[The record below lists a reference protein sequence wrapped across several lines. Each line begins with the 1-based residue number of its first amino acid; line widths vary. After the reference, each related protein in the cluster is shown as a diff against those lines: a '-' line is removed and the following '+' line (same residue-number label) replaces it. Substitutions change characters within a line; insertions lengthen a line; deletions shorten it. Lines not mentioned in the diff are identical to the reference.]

1 MPSGDFVHACLRV
14 SCQYVPIGSI
24 PEFVGNRLMP
34 PINPFIGGIVGAR
47 RQTSRGGVL
56 VTEQCLVEGVNAR
69 VESGDIGAHF
79 LAEGS
84 DVLAHFGRILAQ

>member
-1 MPSGDFVHACLRV
+1 MPSGDVVHACLRV
-14 SCQYVPIGSI
+14 SCQYVPIGSV
-24 PEFVGNRLMP
+24 PESVGNRLLP
-34 PINPFIGGIVGAR
+34 PIKELIGGIVGAR

-56 VTEQCLVEGVNAR
+56 VTEQCLVEGVDPG

-84 DVLAHFGRILAQ
+84 DVLAHFG